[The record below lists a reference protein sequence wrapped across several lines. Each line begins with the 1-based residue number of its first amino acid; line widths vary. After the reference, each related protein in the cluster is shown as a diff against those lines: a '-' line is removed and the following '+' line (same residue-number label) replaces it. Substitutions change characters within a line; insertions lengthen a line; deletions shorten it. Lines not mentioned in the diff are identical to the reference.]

1 MMHNEYLMHYGVPGM
16 KWGVRKRYDRPTG
29 TSNSQSVSKKKGLS
43 KRQKR
48 MLKIG
53 AASVGTALVIA
64 GGYKLGVHKK
74 VANLAKTGLSAL
86 KSKNTK
92 LDLSSINNTS
102 QLLKLS
108 LSTINKPMYSKPS
121 TPPKKSLS
129 GNKDSGIVLTF
140 GNAMSGDYGKTTER
154 AKAFLNS
161 TRLNQSYNSAKMN
174 KTFNDIDD
182 FTNTLLRKNE
192 VLLNRR

>member
-1 MMHNEYLMHYGVPGM
+1 MTYNEYLMHYGVKGM

-29 TSNSQSVSKKKGLS
+29 IPNSQSVSKKKGLS

-53 AASVGTALVIA
+53 TASVGTALLIA

-92 LDLSSINNTS
+92 LDLSSINNKS
-102 QLLKLS
+102 
-108 LSTINKPMYSKPS
+108 SKPP
-121 TPPKKSLS
+121 TLPKTESIS
-129 GNKDSGIVLTF
+129 RNKDSGIVLTF
-140 GNAMSGDYGKTTER
+140 GNSTFSDYGKTTER
-154 AKAFLNS
+154 AKDFLNN
-161 TRLNQSYNSAKMN
+161 TRLNQSYDSVKVN
-174 KTFNDIDD
+174 KAFNDIDS
-182 FTNTLLRKNE
+182 FTSDL
-192 VLLNRR
+192 

>member
-1 MMHNEYLMHYGVPGM
+1 MMHNEYLMHYGVLGM

-29 TSNSQSVSKKKGLS
+29 TSDSQSVSKKKGLS

-53 AASVGTALVIA
+53 AASVGTALLIA

-92 LDLSSINNTS
+92 LDVSSINNKS
-102 QLLKLS
+102 
-108 LSTINKPMYSKPS
+108 SKPP
-121 TPPKKSLS
+121 TLPKKESIS
-129 GNKDSGIVLTF
+129 RSKDRGIVLTF
-140 GNAMSGDYGKTTER
+140 GNTMSGDYGKTTER
-154 AKAFLNS
+154 AKDFLNS